1 MKRQFPPKKT
11 KIVCTIGP
19 ASQSEDVLGQLMDAG
34 MNVARI
40 NFAHGDLA
48 THRVVI
54 DCIRRVAV
62 AKRRRVAIMGDLPGP
77 KIRLGE
83 IANGPV
89 DLVRDAFFTLVGEDI
104 VGDETR
110 ASHSFHRLPQ
120 VVKPGDSIYLND
132 GYVQLHVE
140 TVDGD
145 DVHCRVI
152 VGGPINSR
160 KGMNLPGIDLGIL
173 AFTDEDRDFLQ
184 FAAKMGLDAV
194 SQSFVQ
200 DARDIDALRR
210 AAAELDYRP
219 FVIAKIERAGALD
232 NMDAILK
239 AVDGL
244 MVARGDLG
252 VEIPVELVPAV
263 QKRLIGQAN
272 RASKPVITATHM
284 LESMI
289 QNRRPTRAEVTDVA
303 NAILDG
309 TDCVMLSGETA
320 VGAFPADAVAVMAR
334 IATVTEGDF
343 PSGERAVGAQL
354 MAEHEQGNIAFED
367 LVSLNVFLSSETLDP
382 ALLFVPT
389 HSGITAQRLA
399 RFRMPM
405 WIVAF
410 SPEERTC
417 QNLQF
422 TWGVWTVHTPK
433 QPESWVDYVR
443 AWGKD
448 FAVDGSLA
456 ILTEGAGTLRS
467 HGAIRTDILNLDT

>member
-1 MKRQFPPKKT
+1 MKRSFPSKKT

-19 ASQSEDVLGQLMDAG
+19 ASQAPEVLGQLMDAG
-34 MNVARI
+34 MNIARI
-40 NFAHGDLA
+40 NFAHGDLE
-48 THRVVI
+48 THRTVI
-54 DCIRRVAV
+54 AAIRRVAA
-62 AKRRRVAIMGDLPGP
+62 AKGRRIAIMGDLPGP

-83 IANGPV
+83 IADGPV
-89 DLVRDAFFTLVGEDI
+89 DLERDAPFTLVGHDI
-104 VGDETR
+104 VGDASQ
-110 ASHSFHRLPQ
+110 ASHSFARLPQ
-120 VVKPGDSIYLND
+120 VVAPGDSIYLND
-132 GYVQLHVE
+132 GYVQLRVE
-140 TVDGD
+140 AIQGD
-145 DVHCRVI
+145 DVRCRVE

-173 AFTDEDRDFLQ
+173 AFTEDDHAFLR
-184 FAAKMGLDAV
+184 FAAEQKLDAV

-200 DARDIDALRR
+200 DVDDIKAVR
-210 AAAELDYRP
+210 AAAADLGYHP

-232 NMDAILK
+232 NMDAILA
-239 AVDGL
+239 AVDGV

-252 VEIPVELVPAV
+252 VEIPVELVPAT
-263 QKRLIGQAN
+263 QKRLIRRAN
-272 RASKPVITATHM
+272 RAGKPVITATHM

-334 IATVTEGDF
+334 IATVTEADF
-343 PSGERAVGAQL
+343 PSDERAVGALLQ
-354 MAEHEQGNIAFED
+354 AEHDRGSIAFED
-367 LVSLNVFLSSETLDP
+367 LVSLNVFLSTETLDP
-382 ALLFVPT
+382 ALVFVPT

-399 RFRMPM
+399 RFRLPM

-410 SPEERTC
+410 SPDEQTC

-422 TWGVWTVHTPK
+422 TWGVWTVHITETPA
-433 QPESWVDYVR
+433 SWVDYVR
-443 AWGKD
+443 AWSRD

-467 HGAIRTDILNLDT
+467 RGAIRTDILNLDA